1 MDKTD
6 VKRLLE
12 IIKIHQE
19 MINDL
24 HNQLDSFIKKQ
35 ADVNVK
41 IMDVLHTIQKM
52 TMVGVKKPLI

>member
-35 ADVNVK
+35 VEINQGMADL
-41 IMDVLHTIQKM
+41 MDVIRKLAMAGT
-52 TMVGVKKPLI
+52 KKPF